1 MRVLADMAD
10 VRLRQ
15 LLFGCEIMRR
25 NQTLERELKF
35 THNFPFSDMRTVC
48 SQLLGITFVHTIS
61 LQFLS
66 SSFVAAFLGLDS
78 EAKSG
83 EFFSGSRQAHEIIA
97 PEAPCFHA
105 ALLSIP
111 DAFWI
116 NRWRP
121 LFANASSE
129 GERCMKDTNHL
140 LRHPLRHHRIF
151 GRARRR
157 TGCPWRGGEFGR
169 GQNTGLGWSDPTF
182 VHVSVPKVI
191 RGVAPAQLR
200 GDRAEY
206 FVRVQMGT
214 RTPSKTVWNHLN
226 SQIEP
231 GPEKGGHSHA
241 KRR

>member
-1 MRVLADMAD
+1 MRGSADMVEMPD
-10 VRLRQ
+10 VRRRQ
-15 LLFGCEIMRR
+15 AFFGREIMRQD
-25 NQTLERELKF
+25 QTLGNKLKF
-35 THNFPFSDMRTVC
+35 TPTFFLSEMRAVCGPLVGMTFAHTV
-48 SQLLGITFVHTIS
+48 S

-66 SSFVAAFLGLDS
+66 SSFVAAFHVLDS
-78 EAKSG
+78 DGRNG
-83 EFFSGSRQAHEIIA
+83 ECFSGSRQAHEIIA
-97 PEAPCFHA
+97 LEAPCFDA

-116 NRWRP
+116 NKWRP

-129 GERCMKDTNHL
+129 GERCMKDTNHP

-206 FVRVQMGT
+206 FVRVQMGR
-214 RTPSKTVWNHLN
+214 RTTSKTVWNYPN
-226 SQIEP
+226 S
-231 GPEKGGHSHA
+231 
-241 KRR
+241 

>member
-48 SQLLGITFVHTIS
+48 RQLLGMTFAHTVS
-61 LQFLS
+61 LQSLS
-66 SSFVAAFLGLDS
+66 SSFVAAFHGPDS
-78 EAKSG
+78 DARNG
-83 EFFSGSRQAHEIIA
+83 VRFSGSRQAHEIVA
-97 PEAPCFHA
+97 PEAPPSHA
-105 ALLSIP
+105 TLLTSRQ

-116 NRWRP
+116 NKWPR

-129 GERCMKDTNHL
+129 GERCMKDTNHP

-151 GRARRR
+151 GRVRSR
-157 TGCPWRGGEFGR
+157 TGCAWRKGQFGR

-206 FVRVQMGT
+206 FVRVQMGR
-214 RTPSKTVWNHLN
+214 RTTSKTVWNHPN
-226 SQIEP
+226 S
-231 GPEKGGHSHA
+231 
-241 KRR
+241 